1 MVPEGAGGGDR
12 PHVHAASAAERSR
25 DRPLDLEDFIAREG
39 IGGGEIR
46 SGGARAGGWLTSS
59 CTRWHPGG
67 QTVDEMAARVAAFLA
82 EARRSLDLALYDVR
96 LPGPAGDLVADALRE
111 AAARGVAVRI
121 AYNAD
126 HDERM
131 FPPPPSTKPEL
142 IEALPF
148 PTCGI
153 PGIPDLMHH
162 KYVVRDGEAVWT
174 GSTNWTTDSW
184 TLQENLV
191 DGGALGRARRRVR
204 RQLRGALA
212 HARREPHR
220 PRGAARGAGGRARG
234 ARLVH
239 ARARRGLSHR
249 IARGDRPRPAAGAD
263 RLAGDHRRAR

>member
-1 MVPEGAGGGDR
+1 
-12 PHVHAASAAERSR
+12 
-25 DRPLDLEDFIAREG
+25 
-39 IGGGEIR
+39 
-46 SGGARAGGWLTSS
+46 
-59 CTRWHPGG
+59 
-67 QTVDEMAARVAAFLA
+67 MAARVAAFLSEA
-82 EARRSLDLALYDVR
+82 QALARPRAVRRAAARR
-96 LPGPAGDLVADALRE
+96 AGDLVADTLRE

-126 HDERM
+126 HDERKI
-131 FPPPPSTKPEL
+131 PPPPSTAPEL

-148 PTCGI
+148 PTAGI

-191 DGGALGRARRRVR
+191 TVARSAPLAAAFTANFEELWTTRDVSRTGRPEPRAR
-204 RQLRGALA
+204 
-212 HARREPHR
+212 P
-220 PRGAARGAGGRARG
+220 GGRAAG

-239 ARARRGLSHR
+239 ARPRRGPLAADR
-249 IARGDRPRPAAGAD
+249 RGDRARAAARAD